1 VINNHIFL
9 TGFMGA
15 GKTTVGKFLSDGLS
29 IAVIDTDCYIETIKK
44 KKITEIFE
52 EDGEARFREFES
64 EALQDICKQS
74 PKIITTGG
82 GIVLSVKNRE
92 LMKRKG
98 KVFFLYCDLEET
110 MRRLAMDDSRP
121 LFKADLEENKRRFED
136 RLALYLEADFV
147 IETTNKTVAQ
157 IVTEIIACIE

>member
-1 VINNHIFL
+1 MNEHIFL

-15 GKTTVGKFLSDGLS
+15 GKTTVGKYLSDCLD
-29 IAVIDTDCYIETIKK
+29 IAVIDTDYYIETIKK
-44 KKITEIFE
+44 KKISEIFQ
-52 EDGEARFREFES
+52 EDGEAKFREFES
-64 EALQDICKQS
+64 EALQVISEQS

-82 GIVLSVKNRE
+82 GIILSAQNRQ

-98 KVFFLYCDLEET
+98 KVFFLYCDIQET
-110 MRRLAMDDSRP
+110 MRRLALDTSRP

-136 RLALYLEADFV
+136 RLPLYREADFV
-147 IETTNKTVAQ
+147 IETTNKKVAQ

>member
-1 VINNHIFL
+1 MNEHIFL

-15 GKTTVGKFLSDGLS
+15 GKTTVGKFLSNCLN
-29 IAVIDTDCYIETIKK
+29 IAVIDTDYYIETVKE
-44 KKITEIFE
+44 KKISGIFQE
-52 EDGEARFREFES
+52 EGEARFREYES
-64 EALQDICKQS
+64 EALQEICKQS

-121 LFKADLEENKRRFED
+121 LFKADLEQNKRRFED
-136 RLALYLEADFV
+136 RLPLYLEADFV
-147 IETTNKTVAQ
+147 IETTNKTVEQ
-157 IVTEIIACIE
+157 IIQEIISCLE